1 MVRMVS
7 SGAGVMKAY
16 LAVVL
21 AASVIPWVG
30 CSEAD
35 APQAAAAPPRVS
47 QAADRSP
54 EAAPDNSFLASGPIV
69 VEHQVDVLAERDGI
83 LTNIQADMGTR
94 VTQGQILAQLDDRQ
108 LSADLQAAQAKTRS
122 TEADLRNWEAETKVL
137 EADLQRSQKMW
148 DAQLITKEQLDHARY
163 KVESDQWDVKRVR
176 ELLVNAQASERSL
189 ELELEKTR
197 IRAPFSGIV
206 ARRYVRPGQ
215 QVAKADR
222 LFWVTE
228 TAPLRMKFTVPE
240 RYLGRLHKG
249 DVLELRSADSPDAP
263 HKARVMQISPVVD
276 PSSGTI
282 EVLTEIL
289 PPTGDLRAGMS
300 ASVRLATAP

>member
-1 MVRMVS
+1 
-7 SGAGVMKAY
+7 MKIY
-16 LAVVL
+16 VVIAL
-21 AASVIPWVG
+21 VASVIPWVG
-30 CSEAD
+30 CSEAE
-35 APQAAAAPPRVS
+35 APHAEAAPARLS

-54 EAAPDNSFLASGPIV
+54 QPAPDDSFEASGPIV

-83 LTNIQADMGTR
+83 LTQINVEMGSR
-94 VTQGQILAQLDDRQ
+94 VKQGQILAQLDDRQ
-108 LSADLQAAQAKTRS
+108 LAADLEAARAKTRS
-122 TEADLRNWEAETKVL
+122 TEADLNNWESETKVL
-137 EADLQRSQKMW
+137 DADLQRAQKMW

-163 KVESDQWDVKRVR
+163 KAESDKWDVKRVR

-189 ELELEKTR
+189 ELEFEKTR

-228 TAPLRMKFTVPE
+228 TAPLRIKFTIPE

-249 DVLELRSADSPDAP
+249 EILELRSADSPDSP

-276 PSSGTI
+276 PSSGAI
-282 EVLTEIL
+282 EVIAEIL
-289 PPTGDLRAGMS
+289 APTGDLRAGMS
-300 ASVRLATAP
+300 ANVRLPAAP